1 VTPTTRVHIVP
12 DAFRIVL
19 CIDLAPALHAIDT
32 DSGLLLFDH
41 VFRTSAIA
49 LLSLLLPLQLP
60 HSTLV
65 CSMCK
70 DPNSACLLTRG
81 FCLCSDYFP

>member
-1 VTPTTRVHIVP
+1 MHIVP
-12 DAFRIVL
+12 DAFRVVL

-60 HSTLV
+60 HSTMV
-65 CSMCK
+65 FNICK
-70 DPNSACLLTRG
+70 NLISACLSIE
-81 FCLCSDYFP
+81 FFAVSDCFP

>member
-1 VTPTTRVHIVP
+1 MTPVTRVHIVP
-12 DAFRIVL
+12 DAFRVVL

-32 DSGLLLFDH
+32 DSGLLLFEWL
-41 VFRTSAIA
+41 FRTSAIA

-65 CSMCK
+65 LETCK
-70 DPNSACLLTRG
+70 DFNLCGFADCFLL
-81 FCLCSDYFP
+81 